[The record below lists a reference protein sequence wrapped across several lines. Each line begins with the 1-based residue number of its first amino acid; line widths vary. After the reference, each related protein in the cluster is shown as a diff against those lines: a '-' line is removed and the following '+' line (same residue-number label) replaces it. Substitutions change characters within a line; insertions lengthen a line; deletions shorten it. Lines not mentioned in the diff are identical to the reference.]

1 MRGIDRA
8 EIKQLNPQKGGIILT
23 TKYVVIIQCDIAHR
37 RCSGFACTNA
47 FYNKDG
53 AFEDYS
59 EDTRYISFTCGG
71 CCGKNIAS
79 KLEHLS
85 KKLAKKSNITK
96 DEVVVHLSSCMV
108 TDNHHYDRCP
118 HLEYIKNI
126 VAKKGYKNIVD
137 GSYISAAATKKRAAK
152 VYHDYDKE
160 DDDCVE

>member
-1 MRGIDRA
+1 MDMFPSTDSVKNAVDMFPRTDIIKWHSFYPLKPCRVRGIDRA

-118 HLEYIKNI
+118 H
-126 VAKKGYKNIVD
+126 
-137 GSYISAAATKKRAAK
+137 
-152 VYHDYDKE
+152 
-160 DDDCVE
+160 